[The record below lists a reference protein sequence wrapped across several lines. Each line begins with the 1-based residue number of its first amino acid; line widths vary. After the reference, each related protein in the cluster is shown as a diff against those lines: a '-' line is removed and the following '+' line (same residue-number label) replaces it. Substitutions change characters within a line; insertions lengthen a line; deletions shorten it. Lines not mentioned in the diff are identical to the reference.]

1 MRSLSQPRRLA
12 PALLWALAALSGC
25 DRSSSSAVG
34 DSQRAP
40 VAVAEP
46 AEEPSAH
53 FRNVDNRVP
62 YVGDGAC
69 ASCHA
74 RETATYRQHAMA
86 QSFHRWT
93 PATRIE
99 TPLET
104 PLQHGPTGFS
114 YSVVESGGQ
123 LYQVEFLTGPDGK
136 RLHELRRRM
145 DYVMGSGQVAR
156 TYFTEENG
164 RLFQL
169 PLTWYRSHG
178 WDFSPGYEISSARF
192 DRVMPDRCIGCHS
205 SYPKAIP
212 HLEGKYAE
220 VRPGIGCERCHGPG
234 ALHVSE
240 RRAAA
245 GRAVA
250 RRDTTLDSTI
260 VNPARLP
267 LERRLDTCEQCH
279 VHTAVTV
286 PREGKTDFDYIPS
299 QPLRDQYAFFKVA
312 GGIDIVSHA
321 DRLRQSACFIGTRA
335 TSRPLEC
342 ATCHDPH
349 QPAPA
354 TQTRNQPC
362 RQCHTTALL
371 TQRLARS
378 RARADHGPTSDCVSC
393 HMPRVAV
400 RTAVH
405 GTFTDHWIRV
415 TSRGTPSPAT
425 RQYGDGSIE
434 PYYERDK
441 TGPDAEIYQGMG
453 EVVYATLAT
462 SGRALTSAANDL
474 ARALGTDSSRGD
486 ASFLLG
492 VASQQLGNTEDAIRA
507 LEQSIRVDSTRP
519 DRWRALAV
527 SYARAGRPAA
537 VVDSLYRRA
546 LALQPASAWIRA
558 DHADY
563 LQGQGRLDDA
573 VRAYQIALAEQP
585 SLAAARFNLGTAL
598 AAEGKRA
605 ASSAAFQQAVH
616 LDPSLAQ
623 ALSPLLEVR
632 IAGTSVVAASALGS
646 PLPSLPLRER
656 GAGAVQLAVSS
667 AAGIAPALVFGN
679 VPPRGVVQILT
690 PEGSAVRTLPVGD
703 GSALRWDLRTDAGA
717 PIGGGLYRV
726 RVVGRGVGG
735 RATTPQQL
743 WLGVVQRRSD

>member
-1 MRSLSQPRRLA
+1 MRPLLRPRRLA
-12 PALLWALAALSGC
+12 PALFAALVALTGC
-25 DRSSSSAVG
+25 DRSSPATG
-34 DSQRAP
+34 DSQQP
-40 VAVAEP
+40 SSVVAEP
-46 AEEPSAH
+46 PEEPSPH
-53 FRNVDNRVP
+53 FRNVDTRTS

-69 ASCHA
+69 ASCHV
-74 RETATYRQHAMA
+74 RETAAYREHAMA

-99 TPLET
+99 TPLEK

-123 LYQVEFLTGPDGK
+123 LYQVEFLTGPGGT

-178 WDFSPGYEISSARF
+178 WDFSPGYEIGTARF
-192 DRVMPDRCIGCHS
+192 DRVMPDRCIACHS
-205 SYPKAIP
+205 SYPRPIP

-220 VRPGIGCERCHGPG
+220 IRPGIGCERCHGPG
-234 ALHVSE
+234 GLHVAE
-240 RRAAA
+240 RRASA
-245 GRAVA
+245 GRATA
-250 RRDTTLDSTI
+250 RRDTALDRTI
-260 VNPARLP
+260 VNPAHLP

-286 PREGKTDFDYIPS
+286 LREGKTDFDYMPS
-299 QPLRDQYAFFKVA
+299 QPLREQYAFYKVA
-312 GGIDIVSHA
+312 GSIDIVSHA
-321 DRLRQSACFIGTRA
+321 DRLRQSACFIGARG

-349 QPAPA
+349 QAAPAPQA
-354 TQTRNQPC
+354 RNQPC
-362 RQCHTTALL
+362 RQCHASALL
-371 TQRLARS
+371 AQRLARS
-378 RARADHGPTSDCVSC
+378 PALPDHTPTSDCVSC

-400 RTAVH
+400 RAAVH
-405 GTFTDHWIRV
+405 GAFTDHWIRV
-415 TSRGTPSPAT
+415 TSRGTPPAAV

-441 TGPDAEIYQGMG
+441 TGADAAIYQGMG

-462 SGRALTSAANDL
+462 SGRALTNASTDL
-474 ARALGTDSSRGD
+474 ARALGADSGRGD

-537 VVDSLYRRA
+537 AIDSLYRRA
-546 LALQPASAWIRA
+546 LALQPALAWIRA

-573 VRAYQIALAEQP
+573 VRAYQAALAEQP
-585 SLAAARFNLGTAL
+585 SLATARFNLGTAL
-598 AAEGKRA
+598 AAQGRVA
-605 ASSAAFQQAVH
+605 ASGAAFQQAVH

-632 IAGTSVVAASALGS
+632 TSGRSVVSVSSIAS
-646 PLPSLPLRER
+646 PLPLPAVRER
-656 GAGAVQLAVSS
+656 DSRAVQLTV
-667 AAGIAPALVFGN
+667 AGGQGTVPSLVFGN
-679 VPPRGVVQILT
+679 VPPRGIVQILT
-690 PEGSAVRTLPVGD
+690 PDGSAVRTLPTGD
-703 GSALRWDLRTDAGA
+703 GFVLRWDLRTDGGD

-735 RATTPQQL
+735 QATVPQQL
-743 WLGVVQRRSD
+743 WMGVVQRREE

>member
-1 MRSLSQPRRLA
+1 MRPPSPPRRLA
-12 PALLWALAALSGC
+12 HGLLSALVALIGC
-25 DRSSSSAVG
+25 DRSTPATTG
-34 DSQRAP
+34 DSARAS
-40 VAVAEP
+40 AAAAEP
-46 AEEPSAH
+46 PEEPSPH
-53 FRNVDNRVP
+53 FRNVDRKVS
-62 YVGDGAC
+62 YVGDAAC
-69 ASCHA
+69 ARCHA
-74 RETATYRQHAMA
+74 RATATYRQHAMA

-93 PATRIE
+93 PATRVE
-99 TPLET
+99 PPLVK
-104 PLQHGPTGFS
+104 PLQHGPTGYS
-114 YSVVESGGQ
+114 YSIAESGGQ
-123 LYQVEFLTGPDGK
+123 LYQVERLTSPDGK
-136 RLHELRRRM
+136 PLHELRRRI

-192 DRVMPDRCIGCHS
+192 DRLMPDRCIACHS

-220 VRPGIGCERCHGPG
+220 IRPGIGCERCHGPG
-234 ALHVSE
+234 ALHLAE
-240 RRAAA
+240 RHAAA
-245 GRAVA
+245 A
-250 RRDTTLDSTI
+250 RRDTALDSTI

-286 PREGKTDFDYIPS
+286 LREGKSDFDYMPS
-299 QPLRDQYAFFKVA
+299 QPLRDQYAFYKVA

-321 DRLRQSACFIGTRA
+321 DRLRQSACFIGTRT

-354 TQTRNQPC
+354 AQARNQPC
-362 RQCHTTALL
+362 QKCHTAGAL

-378 RARADHGPTSDCVSC
+378 PALVDHAPGSDCVSC

-400 RTAVH
+400 KSAVH
-405 GTFTDHWIRV
+405 GAFTDHWIRV
-415 TSRGTPSPAT
+415 VSRGTPSPTA

-434 PYYERDK
+434 PYYRRDK
-441 TGPDAEIYQGMG
+441 TGPDAAIYQGMG

-462 SGRALTSAANDL
+462 SGRALTSAATDL
-474 ARALGTDSSRGD
+474 ARALGTDSTRGD

-537 VVDSLYRRA
+537 VVDSVYRRA
-546 LALQPASAWIRA
+546 LALQPALAWIRA

-563 LQGQGRLDDA
+563 LQGQGRMDDA
-573 VRAYQIALAEQP
+573 VRAYQAALAEQP

-598 AAEGKRA
+598 AAQGKRA

-616 LDPSLAQ
+616 LDPSLAE
-623 ALSPLLEVR
+623 ALSPLIEVHTS
-632 IAGTSVVAASALGS
+632 GTSDVRVIGLAS
-646 PLPSLPLRER
+646 PLATLPLRER
-656 GAGAVQLAVSS
+656 GARAVQLTVADASG
-667 AAGIAPALVFGN
+667 AAPALVFGN
-679 VPPRGVVQILT
+679 VPPRGAVQILT
-690 PEGSAVRTLPVGD
+690 PDGSAVRTLPTGD
-703 GSALRWDLRTDAGA
+703 GSALRWDLKTDGGS

-735 RATTPQQL
+735 QATPAQQL
-743 WLGVVQRRSD
+743 WLGVVQRRDD

>member
-1 MRSLSQPRRLA
+1 M
-12 PALLWALAALSGC
+12 GC
-25 DRSSSSAVG
+25 DRSSPDAQTA
-34 DSQRAP
+34 DTARAATTQAAS
-40 VAVAEP
+40 V
-46 AEEPSAH
+46 AEEPSPH
-53 FRNVDNRVP
+53 FRNVDTRAP
-62 YVGDGAC
+62 YVGDAAC

-74 RETATYRQHAMA
+74 SETAAYRQHAMA

-99 TPLET
+99 TPLDR

-114 YSVVESGGQ
+114 YTVVDSGGQ
-123 LYQVEFLTGPDGK
+123 LYQVEYLTGPGGK

-192 DRVMPDRCIGCHS
+192 DRLMPDRCISCHS
-205 SYPKAIP
+205 SYPRTIP

-234 ALHVSE
+234 ALHVAE
-240 RRAAA
+240 RRGSAGRAAA
-245 GRAVA
+245 
-250 RRDTTLDSTI
+250 RRNATTMDSTI

-286 PREGKTDFDYIPS
+286 LREGKTDFDYMPS
-299 QPLRDQYAFFKVA
+299 QPLRDQYAFYKVA
-312 GGIDIVSHA
+312 GSIDIVSHA
-321 DRLRQSACFIGTRA
+321 DRLRQSACFIAARP

-342 ATCHDPH
+342 ATCHNPH
-349 QPAPA
+349 EPAPVGQA
-354 TQTRNQPC
+354 RNQPC
-362 RQCHTTALL
+362 RQCHAAALL

-378 RARADHGPTSDCVSC
+378 PALPDHTPTSDCVTC

-405 GTFTDHWIRV
+405 GAFTDHWIRV
-415 TSRGTPSPAT
+415 VSRGTPTPTA
-425 RQYGDGSIE
+425 RQYGDGTIE

-441 TGPDAEIYQGMG
+441 SGPDATIYQGMG

-462 SGRALTSAANDL
+462 SGRALASGTANL
-474 ARALGTDSSRGD
+474 ARALGTDSTRGD

-507 LEQSIRVDSTRP
+507 LEQSIHVDSTRP
-519 DRWRALAV
+519 DRWRALAL

-537 VVDSLYRRA
+537 AVDSLYRRA
-546 LALQPASAWIRA
+546 LALQPALAWIRA

-573 VRAYQIALAEQP
+573 VRAYQAALAEQP

-598 AAEGKRA
+598 AAQGKLGP
-605 ASSAAFQQAVH
+605 SSTAFQQAVH

-632 IAGTSVVAASALGS
+632 TSGKTVVGASVLGS
-646 PLPSLPLRER
+646 PLPSMPVRER
-656 GAGAVQLAVSS
+656 SPQSVQVTVAG
-667 AAGIAPALVFGN
+667 GPGAPALVFGN

-690 PEGSAVRTLPVGD
+690 PDGTTVRTLPTGD
-703 GSALRWDLRTDAGA
+703 GFVVRWDLRVDTGD

-735 RATTPQQL
+735 QVTAPQQL
-743 WLGVVQRRSD
+743 WLGVVQRRAD